1 VAPVS
6 AVLPTG
12 HVVSPEELVP
22 ASGPLAETVVIAGLP
37 LADLPAGVQL
47 RIGQAVLELLDES
60 GDAGIADVAERGRPR
75 AARVVAGGVVRAG
88 DPVAIEAVVVPLEDS
103 LDLHPF
109 APADI
114 PEVVREYLARAHEAG
129 LTEVRLIHG
138 RGRGVQR
145 DAVRRVLAGCALV
158 AAFADAPPERGGW
171 GATLARLRP

>member
-1 VAPVS
+1 VAAVS

-22 ASGPLAETVVIAGLP
+22 ASGPLAETLVVAGLP
-37 LADLPAGVQL
+37 LADLPAGVRL
-47 RIGQAVLELLDES
+47 RIGQAVLELLDE
-60 GDAGIADVAERGRPR
+60 AADHGVTDVGVGGRPR
-75 AARVVAGGVVRAG
+75 AARVLAGGIVRAG
-88 DPVAIEAVVVPLEDS
+88 DAVAIEAVVVPLEDS

-114 PEVVREYLARAHEAG
+114 PEVVREYLARAREAR

-145 DAVRRVLAGCALV
+145 DTVRRVLAECALV

-171 GATLARLRP
+171 GATIARLRP

>member
-1 VAPVS
+1 VS

-12 HVVSPEELVP
+12 HVVSPDEFVP

-37 LADLPAGVQL
+37 LADLPAGVHL
-47 RIGQAVLELLDES
+47 RVGQAVLELLDGS
-60 GDAGIADVAERGRPR
+60 GDAGIADAAERGRPR

-88 DPVAIEAVVVPLEDS
+88 DPAAIEAVVVPLEDS

-129 LTEVRLIHG
+129 LGEVRLIHG

-145 DAVRRVLAGCALV
+145 DAVRRVLGECAVV
-158 AAFADAPPERGGW
+158 AAFGDAPPERGGW
-171 GATLARLRP
+171 GATIARLRP